1 MDGLRLNVY
10 VFQYDIFGNLVE
22 IKEPIKES
30 RKFKTMQEQYGT
42 YESETCKT
50 CGHRK
55 SIRYDK
61 IYHKCELWHLSH
73 SAATDIRL
81 KNKACK
87 KWIPRGDTEEGER
100 E

>member
-1 MDGLRLNVY
+1 MRKGRRMQ
-10 VFQYDIFGNLVE
+10 QYDIFGE
-22 IKEPIKES
+22 IREPPEKPKIS

-55 SIRYDK
+55 CIRYDR

-81 KNKACK
+81 KDTACK
-87 KWIPRGDTEEGER
+87 KWIPRGEVE
-100 E
+100 